1 VQFTSKKNFS
11 AVSFSLK
18 LQALIAAKRV
28 LCVRTF
34 FYTCSLALALVFVVS
49 FLDCLAL

>member
-34 FYTCSLALALVFVVS
+34 FYTCSLALVFVVS